1 MKNLNKFM
9 FLGIFVAILSL
20 SGCALISDSPNQI
33 VRIESS
39 DGKKLIASITTE
51 MNGGFMGLS
60 SSLKTFK
67 TTLPTEVPISRG
79 NGAKITIL
87 ESDNPGYS
95 DTEFIIN
102 GKQSLNPWYFGN
114 LITGGAYGITT
125 TDPLSGSM
133 WRYSN
138 PNFVIPVKKK

>member
-1 MKNLNKFM
+1 M

-39 DGKKLIASITTE
+39 DGKKLIASITTVV
-51 MNGGFMGLS
+51 NSGFFGLS
-60 SSLKTFK
+60 SNSKTFK

-95 DTEFIIN
+95 NTEFIIE

-114 LITGGAYGITT
+114 LISGGYFGTTT

-133 WRYSN
+133 WRYSH
-138 PNFVIPVKKK
+138 PSFVIPVNKK